1 MTSWIDER
9 FAFGMK
15 HYKEIAEK
23 LCGRYKIK
31 DEDVYCFEDECQVY
45 WKDIHVT
52 IVEIII
58 CPSELKIF
66 TPTGTYIVSVTEK
79 DRYVYSAGMFCE
91 QPITWKKLVE
101 VLDTYLPRKAVTQE
115 RMELDDD

>member
-23 LCGRYKIK
+23 LRDRYKIK
-31 DEDVYCFEDECQVY
+31 DEDVYYFEDECSAY

-58 CPSELKIF
+58 CPSELKTF
-66 TPTGTYIVSVTEK
+66 TATGTYIVGVTK
-79 DRYVYSAGMFCE
+79 KNRYVYSAGMIGE
-91 QPITWKKLVE
+91 QPITWIKLVE
-101 VLDTYLPRKAVTQE
+101 VLDTYLPLKTVTQE
-115 RMELDDD
+115 RMKIDDN